1 MAVAGVVFDM
11 DGVLL
16 DSEPLW
22 HEVRGGFVAEHGG
35 AWTEDDQRAVM
46 GDNSRQW
53 AAYIRQRFA
62 VPLAE
67 DAIIAEVAR
76 RLQAVY
82 AAGAPPVLPGAP
94 EAVAALASRW
104 PLAVASSSPPEV
116 ISAALRAADLDG
128 CFGVRVSSD
137 DVAVGKPAPDVYLE
151 ACRRLGVAPA
161 AAVAIEDSANGL
173 RAAAAAGLVVVAVP
187 SPAFAPGAEAL
198 ACADVVLERLA
209 ELTLDLVEGLA

>member
-22 HEVRGGFVAEHGG
+22 HEVRRGLVAEHGG

-53 AAYIRQRFA
+53 AAYIRRRFA
-62 VPLAE
+62 VPLTDE
-67 DAIIAEVAR
+67 AIIAEVAG
-76 RLQAVY
+76 RLRASY

-94 EAVAALASRW
+94 EAVAALARRW

-116 ISAALRAADLDG
+116 IAAALRAAGLEG
-128 CFGVRVSSD
+128 HFGVRVSSD

-161 AAVAIEDSANGL
+161 AAVAVEDSANGL

-187 SPAFAPGAEAL
+187 SPAFAPDAEAL
-198 ACADVVLERLA
+198 ACADVVLERLD
-209 ELTLDLVEGLA
+209 ELTPGLVEGLA

>member
-22 HEVRGGFVAEHGG
+22 HEVRRGFVAEHGG
-35 AWTEDDQRAVM
+35 AWGEDDQRAVM

-53 AAYIRQRFA
+53 AEYIRRRFA
-62 VPLAE
+62 VPLGE
-67 DAIIAEVAR
+67 EAIIAEVAR
-76 RLQAVY
+76 RLRALY
-82 AAGAPPVLPGAP
+82 SAGDPPVLPGAP
-94 EAVAALASRW
+94 EAVAALAERW

-116 ISAALRAADLDG
+116 IIAALGAAGLDAH
-128 CFGVRVSSD
+128 FGVRVSSD

-151 ACRRLGVAPA
+151 ACRRLGVTPA

-198 ACADVVLERLA
+198 AGADVVLESLD
-209 ELTLDLVEGLA
+209 ELTPDLVEGLA